1 MIDTIFLVYPS
12 ESDEW
17 SGIFFL
23 IIKELCR
30 QTRVCKFITVF
41 NWKGRSTNITMRF
54 FLKMRD
60 RFNDLLWHSGG
71 AGAPPVVWWQ
81 EELKSQVLNEVKM
94 NVLCEIARV
103 RYVGSIVE
111 SNHLSRI
118 VTCLTNTTE
127 LSGRRTPLQHTEQ
140 YLMPTTPAA
149 LLQAYFF
156 PTWSSHR
163 IF

>member
-1 MIDTIFLVYPS
+1 
-12 ESDEW
+12 
-17 SGIFFL
+17 
-23 IIKELCR
+23 
-30 QTRVCKFITVF
+30 
-41 NWKGRSTNITMRF
+41 
-54 FLKMRD
+54 MRD

>member
-17 SGIFFL
+17 SFFFL

-30 QTRVCKFITVF
+30 QTRVCKFFTVF

>member
-17 SGIFFL
+17 SGIFFNHKRTL
-23 IIKELCR
+23 
-30 QTRVCKFITVF
+30 QTNTRVQVYYSFQL
-41 NWKGRSTNITMRF
+41 KGTIHKYYNAI